1 MKTPAGQPASSSGFY
16 SSSDTSDGSDDHKIV
31 TLRTTTI
38 QHSPAVS

>member
-1 MKTPAGQPASSSGFY
+1 MKTPAGPG

-31 TLRTTTI
+31 TVRTTTI